1 MGGSNRLEVMI
12 FVTRGVPTVPLDV
25 HILDTRQKILIDG
38 DDVNKVEP
46 IEKGGGG
53 IFNNNSH

>member
-1 MGGSNRLEVMI
+1 MSLE
-12 FVTRGVPTVPLDV
+12 GVPTVLLDV

-46 IEKGGGG
+46 IEKQGGG
-53 IFNNNSH
+53 IFNNDSH